1 MEATMKTLS
10 YGLDDK
16 VVVVTGGS
24 RGIGLDMAKT
34 LLAQGA
40 RVAICGRKQEGLD
53 AAADELDG
61 GDRVLALA
69 AHVAKADDVDR
80 LFEQAVER
88 FGRIDA
94 LVNNVGMN
102 LITGVVDAEP
112 ALFGKI
118 VESNLTGTWLCSR
131 KAAQLMRE
139 QKAGKIVSITSI
151 AARRAAP
158 FMGIYG
164 IAKAAIEMMT
174 KTLAQELAAFNIQVN
189 AVAPCMVRTGFS
201 KPFWSNEEMLK
212 EIVKTIPAGRIAETA
227 DVVHPAL
234 FLCSDGAGFITG
246 QTLMVDGGASAV

>member
-1 MEATMKTLS
+1 MKTLS

-16 VVVVTGGS
+16 VAMVTGGS
-24 RGIGLDMAKT
+24 RGIGLDIAKT

-40 RVAICGRKQEGLD
+40 KVAICSRKKEGLD
-53 AAADELDG
+53 TAAAELDG
-61 GDRVLALA
+61 GDRLLAIP
-69 AHVAKADDVDR
+69 AHIAKAEDVDR
-80 LFEQAVER
+80 LFEQIVDR
-88 FGRIDA
+88 FGRIDV

-112 ALFGKI
+112 ALFSKI

-174 KTLAQELAAFNIQVN
+174 KTLAQELAPFNIQVN

-201 KPFWSNEEMLK
+201 KPFWSNEDMLR
-212 EIVKTIPAGRIAETA
+212 EIVKTIPMGRIAEKM
-227 DVVHPAL
+227 DVVHPTL